1 MAGFDLKE
9 GFYEDRE
16 VSEDELWDAVAC
28 VFTSKSKNDKTCLP
42 PMSKDRRT
50 LPMIRRG
57 SQRVLPADYHDNGS
71 CNCWRFRQWPASI
84 PDQGQNMPIRNPKA
98 HQL

>member
-28 VFTSKSKNDKTCLP
+28 V
-42 PMSKDRRT
+42 RRGCGQKVG
-50 LPMIRRG
+50 LPMG
-57 SQRVLPADYHDNGS
+57 SERS
-71 CNCWRFRQWPASI
+71 
-84 PDQGQNMPIRNPKA
+84 
-98 HQL
+98 